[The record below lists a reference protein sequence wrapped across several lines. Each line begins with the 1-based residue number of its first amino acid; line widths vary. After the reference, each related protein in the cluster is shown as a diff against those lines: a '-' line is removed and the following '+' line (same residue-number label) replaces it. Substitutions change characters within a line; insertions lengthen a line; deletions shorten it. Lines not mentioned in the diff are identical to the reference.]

1 MHLKKWGFAIL
12 MSAAFGLTA
21 CSGDSSSPTSSEASS
36 ADVNKEDNSSNQ
48 GNAVVSDGDNH
59 PSQGIAISDD
69 DDDDSNG
76 NQYAGPSQQ
85 GASVENEDRTSSSN
99 NQSEDVGSTK
109 DFSSGNY
116 VCKVTRTSNSVKVE
130 QRIEGV
136 ASYVST
142 VSGSTGR
149 LGIETEL
156 WYANSANAQNDCEE
170 WKNEAKDWNGSMTV
184 TCISDTI
191 KISEYDEGSL
201 NDHEEDFKEL
211 CEDGKERYD
220 SGFFNQ
226 YM

>member
-12 MSAAFGLTA
+12 MTVAFGLTA
-21 CSGDSSSPTSSEASS
+21 CSGDSSSPTSPGASS
-36 ADVNKEDNSSNQ
+36 AEVNKEDNSSNQ
-48 GNAVVSDGDNH
+48 GNAAVSDGDNH

-69 DDDDSNG
+69 DDDSNG
-76 NQYAGPSQQ
+76 NQHAGPSQQ
-85 GASVENEDRTSSSN
+85 GASVENENRTSSSDD
-99 NQSEDVGSTK
+99 QSGNASSTM
-109 DFSSGNY
+109 DFSSGDY

-149 LGIETEL
+149 LGIESEL
-156 WYANSANAQNDCEE
+156 WYASSENAQYECEE
-170 WKNEAKDWNGSMTV
+170 SKEEAKGWNGSMTV
-184 TCISDTI
+184 TCTSNNI

-211 CEDGKERYD
+211 CEEGKERYN
-220 SGFFNQ
+220 SGFYNQ

>member
-69 DDDDSNG
+69 DDDSNG
-76 NQYAGPSQQ
+76 NQLAGPSQQ
-85 GASVENEDRTSSSN
+85 SASVENEDRTSSSN

>member
-69 DDDDSNG
+69 DDDSNG
-76 NQYAGPSQQ
+76 NQLAGPSQQ

-184 TCISDTI
+184 TCTSDTI